1 MGNRVYW
8 KDEASYFMSYSDSF
22 IKLFLEVLG
31 LIQIDYS
38 IISINKFG

>member
-1 MGNRVYW
+1 
-8 KDEASYFMSYSDSF
+8 MSYSDSF

-38 IISINKFG
+38 IISINKFGWTQEGSDK